1 MESNDSLTKLAVEKE
16 KVRITLSEKEKR
28 KKEAESKP
36 VEADIPA
43 DIQKP
48 TNISRKAQLGQVRMI
63 GLVKIEL

>member
-28 KKEAESKP
+28 KKKPSLNLLKQIYLRTYKNLLISAEKL
-36 VEADIPA
+36 
-43 DIQKP
+43 K
-48 TNISRKAQLGQVRMI
+48 LGQVRMI